1 MFGVSVKPSPFSLV
15 IPTYHEADNL
25 APLLAAI
32 AAVDFHGRE
41 FEVLLMDD
49 QSNDGSLELMQHLAL
64 QYPWA
69 RMIVRNGTRGLSRSI
84 VDGFKMA
91 KYSLLV
97 SMDADLSHPVNVI
110 PAMLSAL
117 ANADMV
123 MGSRYVSGGS
133 IEANWPWHRRFI
145 SRASA
150 MFAKVLLGVA
160 ANDPLS
166 GYFAISKAKF
176 LQGNIYQ
183 PSGWK
188 IALEVMVKC
197 RCHLIKEIPIHFSD
211 RRYGKSKLTFKV
223 GIAFLKQLLTLCYFR
238 LAARMS

>member
-1 MFGVSVKPSPFSLV
+1 MSAKPSPFSLV

-32 AAVDFHGRE
+32 AAVDFKGRE
-41 FEVLLMDD
+41 LEVLLMDD
-49 QSNDGSLELMQHLAL
+49 QSNDGSQELIQQLAL

-69 RMIVRNGTRGLSRSI
+69 RMIVRKGTRGLSRAI
-84 VDGFKMA
+84 VDGFNMA

-97 SMDADLSHPVNVI
+97 SMDADLSHPVSAI

-117 ANADMV
+117 ENADMV
-123 MGSRYVSGGS
+123 IGSRYVPGGS

-150 MFAKVLLGVA
+150 LFAKVLLGVKV
-160 ANDPLS
+160 NDPLS
-166 GYFAISKAKF
+166 GFFAISKARF
-176 LQGNIYQ
+176 LQGHIHQ

-197 RCHLIKEIPIHFSD
+197 RCQDINEIPIHFSD
-211 RRYGKSKLTFKV
+211 RRYGKSKLTLKV
-223 GIAFLKQLLTLCYFR
+223 GVAFLKQLLSLCYFR
-238 LAARMS
+238 LAVRMS